1 MVEELVNNSHSQMK
15 EDEGRN
21 IAAVE
26 SFTLV
31 EKRIQELN
39 TKLTKADREKKSA
52 KATLQGAERQAES
65 QHKQLHQTED
75 QLAIAKLQM
84 EALKKKLE
92 EDEEATAKA
101 E

>member
-1 MVEELVNNSHSQMK
+1 M
-15 EDEGRN
+15 
-21 IAAVE
+21 E

-52 KATLQGAERQAES
+52 KAALQGAERQAES
-65 QHKQLHQTED
+65 QRKQLRQTED
-75 QLAIAKLQM
+75 QLAIAKVQM
-84 EALKKKLE
+84 GALKKKLE
-92 EDEEATAKA
+92 EDKEATAKA

>member
-1 MVEELVNNSHSQMK
+1 MVEELVNNSHNQMK

-52 KATLQGAERQAES
+52 KA
-65 QHKQLHQTED
+65 
-75 QLAIAKLQM
+75 
-84 EALKKKLE
+84 AL
-92 EDEEATAKA
+92 
-101 E
+101 